1 MLRSMNPVEIIR
13 KKRDGETLT
22 QGEVSYFVR
31 GVADGSI
38 ADYQIAAFLMAYYFQ
53 DMVVGNRSNEE
64 LAWFTQGVAD
74 SGDRMDFSDDF
85 PLLFDKHSTGGV
97 GDKLSFICAPLMAAC
112 GCPSLLLSGR
122 GLGHTGG
129 TLDKMEA
136 VAGTRAYIEKP
147 EIAKI
152 LKKVGLVICGQTGSI
167 APADKKLYALRDV
180 TATVPSIGLI
190 AASILGKKMAVSPT
204 CLVLDVKV
212 GAGAFMKTE
221 DDGRRLAATMLGI
234 LKTSG
239 RPASVL
245 LTRMEQPLGRM
256 VGNALEIREVLQ
268 ALSHPK
274 GTGLNDILEI
284 GCALATEAV
293 MLGGR
298 LSREGAHEKVQAA
311 LDSGAAYEKFI
322 EFMVA
327 QGSDQRLLREPERLP
342 SATERI
348 PLFADRTGFIAEINS
363 YEIGIASNL
372 LGAGRFRAEDEVD
385 PAVGIELRHKTGAAV
400 KAGDELCVL
409 HVNGRA
415 RLDEAGRRAAGAF
428 AIAEQ
433 APRALPGVMDAIRQT
448 DSGGQQGAAALQ

>member
-13 KKRDGETLT
+13 KKRDGEPLT
-22 QGEVSYFVR
+22 RDEVRYFTK

-38 ADYQIAAFLMAYYFQ
+38 ADYQVAAFLMAYYFQ
-53 DMVVGNRSNEE
+53 DMVVGNRSDEE
-64 LAWFTQGVAD
+64 LAWFTQGVAE

-129 TLDKMEA
+129 TLDKMES

-152 LKKVGLVICGQTGSI
+152 LKKVGLVICGQTGTI
-167 APADKKLYALRDV
+167 APADRKLYALRDV

-190 AASILGKKMAVSPT
+190 AASILGKKMAVTPT

-221 DDGRRLAATMLGI
+221 EDARRLAATMVGI
-234 LKTSG
+234 LKASG

-245 LTRMEQPLGRM
+245 LTRMEEPLGYL
-256 VGNALEIREVLQ
+256 VGNALEIRESLQ
-268 ALSHPK
+268 ALSHP
-274 GTGLNDILEI
+274 NDSSCRDIVEI
-284 GCALATEAV
+284 GVALATEAV
-293 MLGGR
+293 SLGGR
-298 LSREGAHEKVQAA
+298 ISKEAAGQQVRAA
-311 LDSGAAYEKFI
+311 LDSGSGYEKFI
-322 EFMVA
+322 AFMVA
-327 QGSDQRLLREPERLP
+327 QGADERMLREPMRLP
-342 SATERI
+342 TARERI
-348 PLFADRTGFIAEINS
+348 PIKADRTGFVQAINS

-385 PAVGIELRHKTGAAV
+385 PAVGIELVRKTGAAV
-400 KAGDELCVL
+400 RADEELCFL
-409 HVNGRA
+409 HVNSRKGLEEATARA
-415 RLDEAGRRAAGAF
+415 GAAFTIGDEA
-428 AIAEQ
+428 
-433 APRALPGVMDAIRQT
+433 PPSLPGVI
-448 DSGGQQGAAALQ
+448 DSMR